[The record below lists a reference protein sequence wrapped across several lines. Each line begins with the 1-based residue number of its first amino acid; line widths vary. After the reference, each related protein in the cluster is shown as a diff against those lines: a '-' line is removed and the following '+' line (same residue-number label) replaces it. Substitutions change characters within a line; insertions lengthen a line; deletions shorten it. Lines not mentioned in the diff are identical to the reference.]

1 MYIFNG
7 KKLTEDQAKKFAEE
21 TGRDLQTF
29 LEANPDIQKDPEH
42 CNWILVYWN
51 YQTLKVKLKIVL

>member
-29 LEANPDIQKDPEH
+29 LEANPDIQKDPDFGPQDELGKPEVAVEYIH
-42 CNWILVYWN
+42 
-51 YQTLKVKLKIVL
+51 TS

>member
-21 TGRDLQTF
+21 TGRDLLRTSW
-29 LEANPDIQKDPEH
+29 ESR
-42 CNWILVYWN
+42 
-51 YQTLKVKLKIVL
+51 KLLWKRLHLQ